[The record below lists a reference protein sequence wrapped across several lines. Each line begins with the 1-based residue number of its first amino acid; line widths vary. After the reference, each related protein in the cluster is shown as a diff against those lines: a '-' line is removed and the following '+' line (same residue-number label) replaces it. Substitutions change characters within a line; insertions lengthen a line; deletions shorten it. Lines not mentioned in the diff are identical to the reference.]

1 MKKTSKSLNSEIVK
15 AESNQWFMD
24 ALISIGVL
32 IGFIISIIL
41 TNIGLENVSKYVDPG
56 MVVLTSVIFITVP
69 IKSIL
74 NHLKN

>member
-41 TNIGLENVSKYVDPG
+41 TNIGLENVSKYVDP
-56 MVVLTSVIFITVP
+56 VWLF
-69 IKSIL
+69 
-74 NHLKN
+74 